1 MQPWRKETRAQ
12 FRLAGPVVVIQVGL
26 MMMGLVDAAFMG
38 RVSATDLAAVF
49 LGDTWTFVFL
59 AFGMGTLTSL
69 DPVISQAFG
78 ARDTTAIRRG
88 MQRGIFL
95 ALVLSVLVAA
105 VIPWAKP
112 ALTAL
117 HQPPEV
123 VEIAARYSL
132 ILVASVPAFLIFVA
146 LRQGLQAMHVLR
158 PLVLVIVL
166 ANLFNVLLDW
176 TLINGHLGCPP
187 LGATGSAI
195 ATVISRWLMVIGLV
209 AFTWPVLKPYFR
221 SLDPRVLTIA
231 PLVRMLRIGMP
242 VGGQFM
248 IEIGCFA
255 TVALMMGTLGEVEL
269 SGHNVALKL
278 GSFSFMVPLGISM
291 ATSIRVGNAIGAGDP
306 DAMRLAAKVGLFAGA
321 GVMLLFAAAFI
332 AAPYPLSRIFTDLED
347 VLAVAVVLVP
357 LAGLFQVFDG
367 TQVVAM
373 GVLRG
378 SADTRVPML
387 IHLAGFWLVGV
398 PIAWLLAFHFDLGPA
413 GLWWGLVVALA
424 TVAIA
429 QVLRVRVR
437 FAKTIE
443 RVRLDDDG

>member
-1 MQPWRKETRAQ
+1 
-12 FRLAGPVVVIQVGL
+12 
-26 MMMGLVDAAFMG
+26 
-38 RVSATDLAAVF
+38 
-49 LGDTWTFVFL
+49 
-59 AFGMGTLTSL
+59 
-69 DPVISQAFG
+69 
-78 ARDTTAIRRG
+78 
-88 MQRGIFL
+88 
-95 ALVLSVLVAA
+95 
-105 VIPWAKP
+105 
-112 ALTAL
+112 
-117 HQPPEV
+117 
-123 VEIAARYSL
+123 
-132 ILVASVPAFLIFVA
+132 
-146 LRQGLQAMHVLR
+146 
-158 PLVLVIVL
+158 
-166 ANLFNVLLDW
+166 
-176 TLINGHLGCPP
+176 
-187 LGATGSAI
+187 
-195 ATVISRWLMVIGLV
+195 
-209 AFTWPVLKPYFR
+209 
-221 SLDPRVLTIA
+221 
-231 PLVRMLRIGMP
+231 
-242 VGGQFM
+242 
-248 IEIGCFA
+248 
-255 TVALMMGTLGEVEL
+255 
-269 SGHNVALKL
+269 
-278 GSFSFMVPLGISM
+278 MVPLGISM